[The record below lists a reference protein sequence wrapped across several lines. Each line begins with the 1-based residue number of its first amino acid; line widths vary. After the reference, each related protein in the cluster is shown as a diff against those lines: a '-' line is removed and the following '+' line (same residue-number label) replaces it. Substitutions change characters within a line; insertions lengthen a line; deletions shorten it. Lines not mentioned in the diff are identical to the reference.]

1 VAQCSSKWIESA
13 KVISDKLHQQ
23 IASPDFRS
31 AMRNKM
37 RPFRKLSLV
46 AFAVLATVGL
56 PSAALAHIGG
66 HAGGFTNGLAHPFY
80 GLDHVLAM
88 VAVGLWASQLG
99 RPAVWLL
106 PLTFPV
112 VMAAGAVVGWSGVS
126 FPWVEAGIAGSV
138 IALGAAIAFAL
149 RPTIALSAVL
159 VGFFALFHG
168 FEHGASLPA
177 HGTALTY
184 GAGFILATLVLHM
197 IGIGVG
203 FAANRVPVRF
213 AARAAGGA
221 IAVIGVA
228 LLVTQ

>member
-1 VAQCSSKWIESA
+1 MRRSFQKISVAA
-13 KVISDKLHQQ
+13 
-23 IASPDFRS
+23 
-31 AMRNKM
+31 
-37 RPFRKLSLV
+37 LV
-46 AFAVLATVGL
+46 AVATAGM
-56 PSAALAHIGG
+56 PSAAFAHIGG

-126 FPWVEAGIAGSV
+126 FPWVEAGIAVSV
-138 IALGAAIAFAL
+138 IALGAAVAFAL
-149 RPTIALSAVL
+149 RPTIALSTVL

-197 IGIGVG
+197 MGIGIG
-203 FAANRVPVRF
+203 FAANRIPVRF

-221 IAVIGVA
+221 IAAIGVV